1 MGTQPGLRRPGLCP
15 AVPGQGGTCGSF
27 PSHQQPAYTF
37 AYVFCLSWSCWP
49 QKTAWAWGWLPACLH
64 PPASFN
70 RAKGREGKR
79 WPELCRVQERRAGL
93 LLATGTEDWEPS
105 LAPCPPRYLPVLPI
119 GRAQH
124 VAPSPALA
132 AGGRTPLPDHC
143 LSIPPPVPPATT
155 CQALSLAPT
164 GTLVL
169 RFPQQL
175 GAATAVP
182 PPRALLQLGR
192 GMRVQGTGEDWGGP
206 GGPMGD
212 LPAGAGL
219 AVPAAAP
226 GTGCSTAASRRPA
239 RCRGSGRRPP
249 APLTSPARPRWRH
262 RTAATLPLP
271 WHHSSAPASALRHPP
286 QPASA
291 PGTTPPPCRGPTCLP
306 RLQRRNGAPVLLLL
320 LLLAPLAATFQIR
333 PQHHAELKAA
343 TDSRD

>member
-1 MGTQPGLRRPGLCP
+1 MAPSRLTNNPLTPSLTFSACRGAAGPKRLPGHGAGCQRASIHRRPLTEQKGERGSDGRSSAECRS
-15 AVPGQGGTCGSF
+15 AEPG
-27 PSHQQPAYTF
+27 
-37 AYVFCLSWSCWP
+37 SCW
-49 QKTAWAWGWLPACLH
+49 QLVQRTGSLPWH
-64 PPASFN
+64 
-70 RAKGREGKR
+70 
-79 WPELCRVQERRAGL
+79 
-93 LLATGTEDWEPS
+93 
-105 LAPCPPRYLPVLPI
+105 PVLP
-119 GRAQH
+119 GTSQCSPLAELNMLPHPQLWLQ
-124 VAPSPALA
+124 VAGS
-132 AGGRTPLPDHC
+132 PLPDHC